1 MVFVLENALN
11 VIMSQAVQYLRQPQ
25 LSSRDK
31 QLLKRELSTELVSAP
46 SGGQSLR
53 YISLSQRSH
62 AHTESHSLTAVS
74 FSAMR
79 QSTFQKRPGFSC
91 HETIVFESRGQFS
104 FAMMTKAQQNRMKTM
119 CHYSCVLSSFCAIN

>member
-46 SGGQSLR
+46 SAGQSLR
-53 YISLSQRSH
+53 YTSLPQCTH
-62 AHTESHSLTAVS
+62 ADTECLSLTAVL

-79 QSTFQKRPGFSC
+79 QSMWQKRRGFSC
-91 HETIVFESRGQFS
+91 HETV
-104 FAMMTKAQQNRMKTM
+104 
-119 CHYSCVLSSFCAIN
+119 VLSHVLSLVLR